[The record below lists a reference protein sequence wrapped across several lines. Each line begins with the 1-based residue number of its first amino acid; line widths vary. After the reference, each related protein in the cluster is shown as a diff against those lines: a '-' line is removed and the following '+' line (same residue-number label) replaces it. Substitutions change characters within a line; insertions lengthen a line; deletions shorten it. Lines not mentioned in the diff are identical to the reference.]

1 MCDTCVFSPECEM
14 TAEDFKKR
22 RWGGGDTGDTT
33 KRREAGEKCMKQ

>member
-22 RWGGGDTGDTT
+22 RGGGDTGDTT

>member
-22 RWGGGDTGDTT
+22 RGGGGNTGDTM